1 MAAAPGACAQL
12 TTERLKARIH
22 IAVSAAAKTASTA
35 GELLDCPA
43 VATPLVIDCDPGVDD
58 AIAILLA
65 LASPEVELLALTTV
79 AGNLPLET
87 TTRNALRVL
96 ALAGREDVPV
106 AAGAARPLVVRRD
119 RDAAVVHGKD
129 GLGGAPAQESSAA
142 VVPMHA
148 VDLLAEILERS
159 DEPVLV
165 APVGP
170 LTNIALLAALRPELL
185 PRLGRVAVMGG
196 ADGTGNVTPAAEFN
210 IWFDPESAARAFDA
224 GLDLTMVGL
233 NVTRAAMIGDSEVDE
248 IRGTGRIGAV
258 AAAMLDHYLDWQ
270 VKLYGYRGVAVHDAL
285 AVATLIRPELVTTI
299 DALVTVDTTAGPA
312 RGMTLVDRH
321 RWDGQEP
328 NARVAAT
335 VDRDAFVTFL
345 CERLAS
351 LDA

>member
-1 MAAAPGACAQL
+1 MAA
-12 TTERLKARIH
+12 
-22 IAVSAAAKTASTA
+22 
-35 GELLDCPA
+35 
-43 VATPLVIDCDPGVDD
+43 PLVIDCDPGVDD

-65 LASPEVELLALTTV
+65 LASPEVELLAVTTV

-106 AAGAARPLVVRRD
+106 AAGAARPLVVPRW
-119 RDAAVVHGKD
+119 RDAAVVHGAD
-129 GLGGAPAQESSAA
+129 GLGGAPAPEPRAN

-148 VDLLAEILERS
+148 VDLLAEVLERS
-159 DEPVLV
+159 EEPVLL

-170 LTNIALLAALRPELL
+170 LTNIAVLSALRPELL

-196 ADGTGNVTPAAEFN
+196 SDGHGNVTPAAEFN
-210 IWFDPESAARAFDA
+210 VWFDPEAAARAFDS
-224 GLDLTMVGL
+224 GLDITMVGL
-233 NVTRAAMIGDSEVDE
+233 NVTRAAMVYDADVER
-248 IRGTGRIGAV
+248 IRSAGPIGAV
-258 AAAMLDHYLDWQ
+258 AAAMLDHYLEWQ
-270 VKLYGYRGVAVHDAL
+270 AKLYGHRGVSIHDAL
-285 AVATLIRPELVTTI
+285 AVATLLRPELITTI

-328 NARVAAT
+328 NAKVAQG
-335 VDRDAFVTFL
+335 VDRDAFVAFL

-351 LDA
+351 LEAS

>member
-1 MAAAPGACAQL
+1 M
-12 TTERLKARIH
+12 
-22 IAVSAAAKTASTA
+22 
-35 GELLDCPA
+35 
-43 VATPLVIDCDPGVDD
+43 PLVIDCDPGVDD

-119 RDAAVVHGKD
+119 RDAAVVHGTD
-129 GLGGAPAQESSAA
+129 GLGGAPAPESSAA

-159 DEPVLV
+159 DEPVLL

-185 PRLGRVAVMGG
+185 PHVGRVAVMGG

-210 IWFDPESAARAFDA
+210 VWFDPESAARAFDSR
-224 GLDLTMVGL
+224 LEITMVGL
-233 NVTRAAMIGDSEVDE
+233 NATRTAMLFDPEVE
-248 IRGTGRIGAV
+248 RIRSAGRIGAV

-270 VKLYGYRGVAVHDAL
+270 ARLYGVRGVAVHDAV
-285 AVATLIRPELVTTI
+285 AVAALLRPELVTTFE
-299 DALVTVDTTAGPA
+299 ALVTVDTTSGPA

-321 RWDGQEP
+321 RWEGQEP
-328 NARVAAT
+328 NARVAAS
-335 VDRDAFVTFL
+335 VDREAFVTFL

>member
-1 MAAAPGACAQL
+1 
-12 TTERLKARIH
+12 
-22 IAVSAAAKTASTA
+22 
-35 GELLDCPA
+35 

-96 ALAGREDVPV
+96 ALAGREDVAV
-106 AAGAARPLVVRRD
+106 AAGAARPLVSRRD
-119 RDAAVVHGKD
+119 RDAALVHGAD
-129 GLGGAPAQESSAA
+129 GLGGAPLAESVAA

-148 VDLLAEILERS
+148 VDLLAEIIERS
-159 DEPVLV
+159 DEPVLL

-170 LTNIALLAALRPELL
+170 LTNIALLGALRPELL

-196 ADGTGNVTPAAEFN
+196 GEGMGNVTPAAEFN
-210 IWFDPESAARAFDA
+210 IWFDPEAAARAFDC
-224 GLDLTMVGL
+224 GLDITMVGL
-233 NVTRAAMIGDSEVDE
+233 NATRAAMLYDPDVDR
-248 IRGTGRIGAV
+248 IRGAGPIGAV
-258 AAAMLDHYLDWQ
+258 VAAMLDHYLDWQ
-270 VKLYGYRGVAVHDAL
+270 ARLYGHRGVSVHDAL
-285 AVATLIRPELVTTI
+285 AVAELLRPGLVTTV

-328 NARVAAT
+328 NARVAT
-335 VDRDAFVTFL
+335 GVDRGAFVELL

-351 LDA
+351 LDRA

>member
-1 MAAAPGACAQL
+1 VAA
-12 TTERLKARIH
+12 
-22 IAVSAAAKTASTA
+22 
-35 GELLDCPA
+35 
-43 VATPLVIDCDPGVDD
+43 PLVIDCDPGVDD

-106 AAGAARPLVVRRD
+106 AAGASRPLVVRRD
-119 RDAAVVHGKD
+119 RDAAAVHGSD
-129 GLGGAPAQESSAA
+129 GLGGAPAPESSAA

-159 DEPVLV
+159 DEPVLL

-185 PRLGRVAVMGG
+185 QAIGHVSIMGG
-196 ADGTGNVTPAAEFN
+196 GEGTGNVTPAAEFN
-210 IWFDPESAARAFDA
+210 IWFDPESAARAFDS
-224 GLDLTMVGL
+224 GLDITLVGL
-233 NVTRAAMIGDSEVDE
+233 NVTRASMLFDPDVDR
-248 IRGTGRIGAV
+248 IRGTGHIGAV

-270 VKLYGYRGVAVHDAL
+270 ERLYGLRGVSVHDAL
-285 AVATLIRPELVTTI
+285 AVAALIRPELLTTVE
-299 DALVTVDTTAGPA
+299 ALVTVDTTAGPA

-328 NARVAAT
+328 NAQVGVG
-335 VDRDAFVTFL
+335 VDRDAFVEFL

-351 LDA
+351 LDQS

>member
-1 MAAAPGACAQL
+1 M
-12 TTERLKARIH
+12 
-22 IAVSAAAKTASTA
+22 
-35 GELLDCPA
+35 
-43 VATPLVIDCDPGVDD
+43 PLVIDCDPGVDD

-119 RDAAVVHGKD
+119 RDAAVVHGAD
-129 GLGGAPAQESSAA
+129 GLGGAPAPESSAA

-159 DEPVLV
+159 DEPVLL
-165 APVGP
+165 APIGP

-185 PRLGRVAVMGG
+185 PGFGRVAVMGG
-196 ADGTGNVTPAAEFN
+196 ADGAGNVTPAAEFN
-210 IWFDPESAARAFDA
+210 IWFDPESAARAFDS
-224 GLDLTMVGL
+224 GLDITMVGL

-248 IRGTGRIGAV
+248 IRGAGRIGAI

-285 AVATLIRPELVTTI
+285 AVATLLRPELVTTI

-351 LDA
+351 LDGS

>member
-1 MAAAPGACAQL
+1 
-12 TTERLKARIH
+12 
-22 IAVSAAAKTASTA
+22 
-35 GELLDCPA
+35 

-87 TTRNALRVL
+87 TTRNALAVL

-119 RDAAVVHGKD
+119 RDAAVVHGAD
-129 GLGGAPAQESSAA
+129 GLGGAPVPESSAA

-148 VDLLAEILERS
+148 VDLMAEILERS
-159 DEPVLV
+159 DEPVLL

-185 PRLGRVAVMGG
+185 SHIGRVSVMGG
-196 ADGTGNVTPAAEFN
+196 GDGLGNVTPAAEFN
-210 IWFDPESAARAFDA
+210 IWFDPESAARTFDC
-224 GLDLTMVGL
+224 GLDITMVGL
-233 NVTRAAMIGDSEVDE
+233 NATRAAMLYDPDVDR
-248 IRGTGRIGAV
+248 IRGTGAIGAV
-258 AAAMLDHYLDWQ
+258 VAAMLDHYLDWQ
-270 VKLYGYRGVAVHDAL
+270 AKLYGHRGVSVHDAL
-285 AVATLIRPELVTTI
+285 AVATLLRPELVTTV

-328 NARVAAT
+328 NARVAIDT
-335 VDRDAFVTFL
+335 DRAAFVELL

-351 LDA
+351 LDGS

>member
-1 MAAAPGACAQL
+1 VAA
-12 TTERLKARIH
+12 
-22 IAVSAAAKTASTA
+22 
-35 GELLDCPA
+35 
-43 VATPLVIDCDPGVDD
+43 PLVIDCDPGVDD

-106 AAGAARPLVVRRD
+106 AAGASRPLVVRRD
-119 RDAAVVHGKD
+119 RDAAVVHGAD
-129 GLGGAPAQESSAA
+129 GLGGAPAPESSAA

-159 DEPVLV
+159 DEPVLL

-185 PRLGRVAVMGG
+185 PAIGRVAIMGG
-196 ADGTGNVTPAAEFN
+196 GEGTGNVTPAAEFN
-210 IWFDPESAARAFDA
+210 IWFDPESAARAFDS
-224 GLDLTMVGL
+224 GLDITMVGL
-233 NVTRAAMIGDSEVDE
+233 NVTRASMLFDPDVDR
-248 IRGTGRIGAV
+248 IRSAGHIGAV

-270 VKLYGYRGVAVHDAL
+270 ERLYGLRGVSVHDAL
-285 AVATLIRPELVTTI
+285 AVAALIRPELLTTVE
-299 DALVTVDTTAGPA
+299 ALVTVDTTAGPA

-321 RWDGQEP
+321 RWDGEEA
-328 NARVAAT
+328 NAQVGVG
-335 VDRDAFVTFL
+335 VDRDGFVEFL

-351 LDA
+351 LDAA

>member
-1 MAAAPGACAQL
+1 VAA
-12 TTERLKARIH
+12 
-22 IAVSAAAKTASTA
+22 
-35 GELLDCPA
+35 
-43 VATPLVIDCDPGVDD
+43 PLVIDCDPGVDD

-96 ALAGREDVPV
+96 ALAGREDIPV
-106 AAGAARPLVVRRD
+106 AAGASRPLVVRRD
-119 RDAAVVHGKD
+119 RDGALVHGTD
-129 GLGGAPAQESSAA
+129 GLGGAVMPESSAA
-142 VVPMHA
+142 VLPIHA

-159 DEPVLV
+159 DQPVLL

-185 PRLGRVAVMGG
+185 PRLGRVSVMGG
-196 ADGTGNVTPAAEFN
+196 GDGVGNVTPAAEFN
-210 IWFDPESAARAFDA
+210 VWFDPESAARAFDC
-224 GLDLTMVGL
+224 GLELTLVGL
-233 NVTRAAMIGDSEVDE
+233 NVTRAAMIGDSEVDQ

-258 AAAMLDHYLDWQ
+258 AATMLDHYLDWQ
-270 VKLYGYRGVAVHDAL
+270 LKLYGHRGVAVHDAL
-285 AVATLIRPELVTTI
+285 AVATLVRPELVTTSE
-299 DALVTVDTTAGPA
+299 ALVTVDTTAGPA
-312 RGMTLVDRH
+312 RGMTLVDHH
-321 RWDGQEP
+321 RWAGQDA
-328 NARVAAT
+328 NAQVAAT

>member
-1 MAAAPGACAQL
+1 
-12 TTERLKARIH
+12 
-22 IAVSAAAKTASTA
+22 
-35 GELLDCPA
+35 

-106 AAGAARPLVVRRD
+106 AAGASRPLVVRRD
-119 RDAAVVHGKD
+119 RDAAVVHGSD
-129 GLGGAPAQESSAA
+129 GLGGARVAESSAA

-159 DEPVLV
+159 EQPVLL

-170 LTNIALLAALRPELL
+170 LTNVALLAALRPELL
-185 PRLGRVAVMGG
+185 PNVGRVAIMGG
-196 ADGTGNVTPAAEFN
+196 GDGLGNVTPAAEFN
-210 IWFDPESAARAFDA
+210 IWFDPEAAARTFDS
-224 GLDLTMVGL
+224 GLDITMVGL
-233 NVTRAAMIGDSEVDE
+233 NATRAAMLFDPDVDR
-248 IRGTGRIGAV
+248 IRETGPIGAV
-258 AAAMLDHYLDWQ
+258 AASMLDHYLAWQ
-270 VKLYGYRGVAVHDAL
+270 EKLYGLRGVSVHDAL
-285 AVATLIRPELVTTI
+285 AVATLVRPELVTTV
-299 DALVTVDTTAGPA
+299 DALVAVDTTAGPA

-328 NARVAAT
+328 NAKVALDT
-335 VDRDAFVTFL
+335 DRDAFVEFL
-345 CERLAS
+345 CERLAT
-351 LDA
+351 LDRAA

>member
-1 MAAAPGACAQL
+1 
-12 TTERLKARIH
+12 
-22 IAVSAAAKTASTA
+22 
-35 GELLDCPA
+35 

-106 AAGAARPLVVRRD
+106 AAGAARPLVVPRP
-119 RDAAVVHGKD
+119 RDAAVVHGAD
-129 GLGGAPAQESSAA
+129 GLGGAPAPEPRAA
-142 VVPMHA
+142 VVPLHA
-148 VDLLAEILERS
+148 VDLLAEILERD
-159 DEPVLV
+159 DEPLLL

-185 PRLGRVAVMGG
+185 PRVGRVAVMGG
-196 ADGTGNVTPAAEFN
+196 ADGPGNVTPAAEFN
-210 IWFDPESAARAFDA
+210 IWFDPESAARAFDSA
-224 GLDLTMVGL
+224 LDITMVGL
-233 NVTRAAMIGDSEVDE
+233 NATRAAMIGDSEVDM
-248 IRGTGRIGAV
+248 IRSTGRIGAV

-270 VKLYGYRGVAVHDAL
+270 VKLYGHRGVAVHDAL
-285 AVATLIRPELVTTI
+285 AVATLLRPELVTTI
-299 DALVTVDTTAGPA
+299 DAVVTVDTTAGPA

-321 RWDGQEP
+321 RWDGQAA

>member
-1 MAAAPGACAQL
+1 VAA
-12 TTERLKARIH
+12 
-22 IAVSAAAKTASTA
+22 
-35 GELLDCPA
+35 
-43 VATPLVIDCDPGVDD
+43 PLVIDCDPGVDD

-96 ALAGREDVPV
+96 ALAGREDIPV
-106 AAGAARPLVVRRD
+106 AAGASRPLVVRRD
-119 RDAAVVHGKD
+119 RDGALVHGTD
-129 GLGGAPAQESSAA
+129 GLGGAVMPESSAA
-142 VVPMHA
+142 VLPIHA

-159 DEPVLV
+159 DQPVLL

-185 PRLGRVAVMGG
+185 PRLGRVSVMGG
-196 ADGTGNVTPAAEFN
+196 GDGVGNVTPAAEFN
-210 IWFDPESAARAFDA
+210 VWFDPESAARAFDC
-224 GLDLTMVGL
+224 GLELTLVGL
-233 NVTRAAMIGDSEVDE
+233 NVTRAAMIGDSEVDQ

-258 AAAMLDHYLDWQ
+258 AATMLDHYLDWQ
-270 VKLYGYRGVAVHDAL
+270 LKLYGHRGVAVHDAL
-285 AVATLIRPELVTTI
+285 AVATLVRPGLVTTSE
-299 DALVTVDTTAGPA
+299 ALVTVDTTAGPA
-312 RGMTLVDRH
+312 RGMTLVDHH
-321 RWDGQEP
+321 RWDGQEA
-328 NARVAAT
+328 NAQVAAT

>member
-1 MAAAPGACAQL
+1 VAA
-12 TTERLKARIH
+12 
-22 IAVSAAAKTASTA
+22 
-35 GELLDCPA
+35 
-43 VATPLVIDCDPGVDD
+43 PLVIDCDPGVDD

-96 ALAGREDVPV
+96 ALADREDVPV
-106 AAGAARPLVVRRD
+106 AAGAARPLVVPRW
-119 RDAAVVHGKD
+119 RDAAVVHGSD
-129 GLGGAPAQESSAA
+129 GLGGAPAPEPRAA

-159 DEPVLV
+159 DEPVLL

-196 ADGTGNVTPAAEFN
+196 SDGTGNVTPAAEFN
-210 IWFDPESAARAFDA
+210 IWFDPESAARAFDS
-224 GLDLTMVGL
+224 GLDITMVGL
-233 NVTRAAMIGDSEVDE
+233 NVTRPSMLYEPDVDR
-248 IRGTGRIGAV
+248 IRSGGRIGAV
-258 AAAMLDHYLDWQ
+258 VAAMLDHYMDWQ
-270 VKLYGYRGVAVHDAL
+270 LKLYGYRGVSVHDAL
-285 AVATLIRPELVTTI
+285 AVSTLLRPELVTTV

-312 RGMTLVDRH
+312 RGMTLVDHQRS
-321 RWDGQEP
+321 DGQEA
-328 NARVAAT
+328 NARVGAS

-345 CERLAS
+345 CEGLAS

>member
-1 MAAAPGACAQL
+1 VGA
-12 TTERLKARIH
+12 
-22 IAVSAAAKTASTA
+22 
-35 GELLDCPA
+35 
-43 VATPLVIDCDPGVDD
+43 PLVIDCDPGVDD

-106 AAGAARPLVVRRD
+106 AAGASRPLVVRRD
-119 RDAAVVHGKD
+119 RDGALVHGTD
-129 GLGGAPAQESSAA
+129 GLGGAVMPESSAA

-159 DEPVLV
+159 DQPVLL

-185 PRLGRVAVMGG
+185 PRLGRVSVMGG
-196 ADGTGNVTPAAEFN
+196 GDGVGNVTPAAEFN
-210 IWFDPESAARAFDA
+210 IWFDPESAARAFDC
-224 GLDLTMVGL
+224 GLDLTLVGL
-233 NVTRAAMIGDSEVDE
+233 NATRAAMIGDAEVDQ

-258 AAAMLDHYLDWQ
+258 AATMLDHYLDWQ
-270 VKLYGYRGVAVHDAL
+270 SKLYGRRAVAVHDAL
-285 AVATLIRPELVTTI
+285 AVAALVRPELVTTGE
-299 DALVTVDTTAGPA
+299 ALVTVDTTAGPA

-321 RWDGQEP
+321 RWEGQDA
-328 NARVAAT
+328 NAQVAGA
-335 VDRDAFVTFL
+335 VDRDGFVTFL
-345 CERLAS
+345 CERLAR
-351 LDA
+351 LDR